1 MKDKIKN
8 PVGRPAMS
16 KDEKR
21 LPRSIKLS
29 DAEWQELKDLAG
41 KEGISVAE
49 YIRQKT
55 IKAGD

>member
-1 MKDKIKN
+1 MDKKS
-8 PVGRPAMS
+8 VGRPALP

-29 DAEWQELKDLAG
+29 DAEWQEMKDLAK
-41 KEGISVAE
+41 KEGLSITE